1 MATFFKNRF
10 LINLLHIILDILFL
24 FVTFSY
30 IVNYDQLIN
39 QYFPFSVL
47 LLIGSSIFIA
57 YSLITRSMKHYL
69 LVIIYLILL
78 FVGIAIFFTHWLI
91 TLVTLIFLVWRI
103 NSYFQLEAK
112 LFEVNG
118 GYTLLFYLNLV
129 VAIIVTVYK
138 NQDHLLALLLL
149 LFIFQLTIISIGTMV
164 QRLLLSEKPLSK
176 LKKRNALSLLLFG
189 GFFTLGV
196 GLFILT
202 SPLIKSV
209 FIKFFRKILLVISYA
224 VEIIITFIISLLP
237 KEKMQRNLESLK
249 LKLQEDNVLRPE
261 QFVHHETVSFPIVE
275 IFIALLVVG
284 IIVYLM
290 KKRTSELIFEE
301 ETTLVSSQTTKSI
314 NDSQHPINRSIVEYS
329 ISVGEVR
336 EQVLALEQLSM
347 KEGQGRKKFESIRDW
362 FERIG
367 LNETEDFFET
377 YEKVRYGDELI
388 PMEMIEQFK
397 KRVKALKDE
406 HFLEPQKNKRGK

>member
-1 MATFFKNRF
+1 
-10 LINLLHIILDILFL
+10 
-24 FVTFSY
+24 
-30 IVNYDQLIN
+30 
-39 QYFPFSVL
+39 
-47 LLIGSSIFIA
+47 
-57 YSLITRSMKHYL
+57 MKHYL

-149 LFIFQLTIISIGTMV
+149 LFIFQLTIISIGTMA

-224 VEIIITFIISLLP
+224 VEIIITFIISLFP

-367 LNETEDFFET
+367 VNETEDFFET